1 MSRIDADSIGQRTA
15 SALERGLKD
24 VVAVLARELNEVD
37 GGRHAAGKAQPEFLG
52 ALHVEV
58 ADFFG
63 AAMDVPGVAA
73 VLTTFRSVSRCSID
87 IPGRRPM
94 RSHD

>member
-1 MSRIDADSIGQRTA
+1 MGRIDADGIGQRTA

-37 GGRHAAGKAQPEFLG
+37 GGRYAAGKAQPEFLG

-58 ADFFG
+58 ADFFS
-63 AAMDVPGVAA
+63 
-73 VLTTFRSVSRCSID
+73 VLQWMSQFRVQRPEMSTAQRMRASSM
-87 IPGRRPM
+87 GR
-94 RSHD
+94 

>member
-1 MSRIDADSIGQRTA
+1 MGRIDADGIGQRTA
-15 SALERGLKD
+15 SALERGLED

-37 GGRHAAGKAQPEFLG
+37 GSRHAAGKAQPEFLG

-63 AAMDVPGVAA
+63 VAMDVPVQGAA
-73 VLTTFRSVSRCSID
+73 ARDVHGAEDEASSM
-87 IPGRRPM
+87 GR
-94 RSHD
+94 

>member
-1 MSRIDADSIGQRTA
+1 MGRIDADGIGQRTA

-24 VVAVLARELNEVD
+24 VVAVLARELDEVD

-63 AAMDVPGVAA
+63 VAMDVPVQVQRPEMSTAQRMRA
-73 VLTTFRSVSRCSID
+73 SSM
-87 IPGRRPM
+87 GR
-94 RSHD
+94 

>member
-1 MSRIDADSIGQRTA
+1 MGRIDADGIGQRTA

-37 GGRHAAGKAQPEFLG
+37 GSRHAAGKAQPEFLG

-63 AAMDVPGVAA
+63 AAMDEMSTAQRMRA
-73 VLTTFRSVSRCSID
+73 SSM
-87 IPGRRPM
+87 GR
-94 RSHD
+94 

>member
-1 MSRIDADSIGQRTA
+1 MGRIDADGIGQRTA

-52 ALHVEV
+52 HSTSKSPT
-58 ADFFG
+58 FS
-63 AAMDVPGVAA
+63 
-73 VLTTFRSVSRCSID
+73 VLQWMSQFRVQRPEMSTAQRMRASSM
-87 IPGRRPM
+87 GR
-94 RSHD
+94 

>member
-1 MSRIDADSIGQRTA
+1 MGRIDADGIGQRTA

-24 VVAVLARELNEVD
+24 VVAVFARELDEVD

-58 ADFFG
+58 ADFS
-63 AAMDVPGVAA
+63 
-73 VLTTFRSVSRCSID
+73 VLQWMSQFRVQRPEMSTAQRMRASSM
-87 IPGRRPM
+87 GR
-94 RSHD
+94 

>member
-1 MSRIDADSIGQRTA
+1 MGRIDADGIGQRTA

-24 VVAVLARELNEVD
+24 VVAVLARELDEVD

-58 ADFFG
+58 ADW
-63 AAMDVPGVAA
+63 MSQ
-73 VLTTFRSVSRCSID
+73 FRVQRPEMSTAQRMRASSM
-87 IPGRRPM
+87 GR
-94 RSHD
+94 